1 MSDRTHATEGDLE
14 PRRLP
19 QQPRARRTVERLLA
33 VTAELLEEVGVD
45 KVTTNLVAER
55 AGLNIG
61 TLYKYFPNKYA
72 LIAALAL
79 DFAEGQIE
87 AMRAFLRSADP
98 SRPWQD
104 VHDDLIDVL
113 VSVNRQR
120 TGAVALQRAL
130 VAVPELLAAYRRM
143 NFLTARELNGFLRR
157 WGVDLPDRRLDL
169 MVLCMGEASAALLDL
184 AASDETYDADEIVT
198 EMKTMLKGYI
208 TLHMARRPTR
218 P

>member
-1 MSDRTHATEGDLE
+1 MSENGAIDDDLQ

-19 QQPRARRTVERLLA
+19 QQPRARRTVERLLG

-45 KVTTNLVAER
+45 RVTTNLVAER

-87 AMRAFLRSADP
+87 AMRAFLRTADP
-98 SRPWQD
+98 SRPWQE

-113 VSVNRQR
+113 VAFNNERS
-120 TGAVALQRAL
+120 GAVALQRAL
-130 VAVPELLAAYRRM
+130 LAVPELLTAYRRM
-143 NFLTARELNGFLRR
+143 NFLTAQELNGFLRR
-157 WGVDLPDRRLDL
+157 WGVDLPERRLNL

-184 AASDETYDADEIVT
+184 AASGEDYGADEIVA
-198 EMKTMLKGYI
+198 EMKAMLKGYI
-208 TLHMARRPTR
+208 VLSMV
-218 P
+218 